1 MKVTARVTYALL
13 ALFELALNQNQV
25 RIQAREIALR
35 QHIPLR
41 FLEQIMI
48 QLKRA
53 GLVRSTRGAT
63 GGYTLHRSP
72 AQITLRNIVEAVE
85 GEVSFVYPKLNTR
98 PAISKIWNEIEVEF
112 VEKLESITVQD
123 VVHRK
128 LQEDQV
134 IDYHI

>member
-1 MKVTARVTYALL
+1 MKVTARVTYAFL

-85 GEVSFVYPKLNTR
+85 GEVSFVDPKLNIR

-134 IDYHI
+134 IVYHI

>member
-1 MKVTARVTYALL
+1 MKVTARVTYAFL
-13 ALFELALNQNQV
+13 ALLELALNQNQV

-48 QLKRA
+48 QLKKA

-85 GEVSFVYPKLNTR
+85 GEVSFVDPKLNPG
-98 PAISKIWNEIEVEF
+98 PAISKVWNEIEVEF

-134 IDYHI
+134 IVYHI

>member
-1 MKVTARVTYALL
+1 VTYAFL

-85 GEVSFVYPKLNTR
+85 GEVSFVDPKLNIR

-134 IDYHI
+134 IVYHI

>member
-1 MKVTARVTYALL
+1 MKVTARVTYAFL

-48 QLKRA
+48 QLKKA

-63 GGYTLHRSP
+63 GGYALHRSP

-85 GEVSFVYPKLNTR
+85 GEVSFVDPKLDPG
-98 PAISKIWNEIEVEF
+98 PAISKVWNEIEVEF
-112 VEKLESITVQD
+112 VEKLDSITVQD

-134 IDYHI
+134 IVYHI

>member
-13 ALFELALNQNQV
+13 ALFELALNQNQT

-48 QLKRA
+48 QLKKA

-72 AQITLRNIVEAVE
+72 AQITLRHIVEAVE
-85 GEVSFVYPKLNTR
+85 GEVSFFDPKLNLG
-98 PAISKIWNEIEVEF
+98 PAISKVWNEIEVEF

-123 VVHRK
+123 LVHRK

-134 IDYHI
+134 IVYHI